1 MNGPDDQPDIHRDNT
16 IMFCVL
22 TASLIGAITVSK
34 VLLPERSLA
43 ALIVVALSA
52 VVDVAIAV
60 WWFRRRGPSL
70 WAPGATEPVGQP
82 AGMHVPTDD
91 GVRLE
96 QLKTISALR
105 DSGALTEKEFQ
116 EESRRIADASGRRR
130 GSARGCVASV
140 LRNTLVVLTNV
151 VGVIMVVLGVVA
163 AANGWGWFFLLF
175 GLSLGLIFMF
185 GFPQSR
191 VLKAGISRTPEI
203 VCRYVPWFQGD
214 FYVLVALPLLAISG
228 MGLGLSKGWDAE
240 NIVGAIA
247 GIVLLAL
254 AVSGFRSQA
263 RLWRRCR
270 LRIGQSE
277 LAIEVIKAGAAP
289 IVIPREAVQAINT
302 KIVDVGGVD
311 GSPTRYVALVY
322 GGGGGQPETIHI
334 GRQKAESGL
343 LLSVKPQN
351 LERALMA
358 WKDGGS
364 DDPELL
370 DRVEAILRGRSGTV
384 LG

>member
-1 MNGPDDQPDIHRDNT
+1 MNGPGDQPDIH
-16 IMFCVL
+16 
-22 TASLIGAITVSK
+22 
-34 VLLPERSLA
+34 
-43 ALIVVALSA
+43 
-52 VVDVAIAV
+52 
-60 WWFRRRGPSL
+60 
-70 WAPGATEPVGQP
+70 
-82 AGMHVPTDD
+82 
-91 GVRLE
+91 
-96 QLKTISALR
+96 
-105 DSGALTEKEFQ
+105 Q

-130 GSARGCVASV
+130 GTARGRVASV
-140 LRNTLVVLTNV
+140 LRNTLVVLTNA

-163 AANGWGWFFLLF
+163 AANGWSWFFLLF

-203 VCRYVPWFQGD
+203 LCRYVPWFQGD
-214 FYVLVALPLLAISG
+214 FYVLVASLLLVISVI
-228 MGLGLSKGWDAE
+228 GLGLSKGWDAE

-289 IVIPREAVQAINT
+289 IVVPREAVQAINT
-302 KIVDVGGVD
+302 EIVDGGID
-311 GSPTRYVALVY
+311 GSTTRYLALVY

-334 GRQKAESGL
+334 GRHTAESGL

-351 LERALMA
+351 LERALAA

>member
-34 VLLPERSLA
+34 VLLPERPLA

-130 GSARGCVASV
+130 GTTRGRVASV

-203 VCRYVPWFQGD
+203 VCRYVPWFQGN

-228 MGLGLSKGWDAE
+228 TGLGLTTGWDAE

-302 KIVDVGGVD
+302 KIVDNGGVD

-351 LERALMA
+351 LERALAA

-370 DRVEAILRGRSGTV
+370 DRVEAILRGRSATV

>member
-34 VLLPERSLA
+34 VLLPERPLA

-130 GSARGCVASV
+130 GTTRGRVASV

-203 VCRYVPWFQGD
+203 VCRYVPWFQGN

-228 MGLGLSKGWDAE
+228 TGLGLTTGWDAE

-289 IVIPREAVQAINT
+289 IAIPREAVQAINT
-302 KIVDVGGVD
+302 KIVDDGGVD

-351 LERALMA
+351 LERALAA

-370 DRVEAILRGRSGTV
+370 DRVEAILRGRSATV

>member
-34 VLLPERSLA
+34 VLLPERPLA

-130 GSARGCVASV
+130 GTTRGRVASV

-203 VCRYVPWFQGD
+203 VCRYVPWFQGN

-228 MGLGLSKGWDAE
+228 TGLGLTTGWDAE

-302 KIVDVGGVD
+302 KIVDDGGID

-351 LERALMA
+351 LERALAA
-358 WKDGGS
+358 WKNGGS

-370 DRVEAILRGRSGTV
+370 DRVEAILRGRSATV

>member
-1 MNGPDDQPDIHRDNT
+1 
-16 IMFCVL
+16 
-22 TASLIGAITVSK
+22 
-34 VLLPERSLA
+34 
-43 ALIVVALSA
+43 
-52 VVDVAIAV
+52 
-60 WWFRRRGPSL
+60 
-70 WAPGATEPVGQP
+70 
-82 AGMHVPTDD
+82 
-91 GVRLE
+91 
-96 QLKTISALR
+96 
-105 DSGALTEKEFQ
+105 
-116 EESRRIADASGRRR
+116 
-130 GSARGCVASV
+130 
-140 LRNTLVVLTNV
+140 VLTNA

-163 AANGWGWFFLLF
+163 AANGWSWFFLLF

-214 FYVLVALPLLAISG
+214 FYVLVALLLLVISAT
-228 MGLGLSKGWDAE
+228 GLGLTTGWDAE
-240 NIVGAIA
+240 NIVGAIV
-247 GIVLLAL
+247 GIGLLAL

-302 KIVDVGGVD
+302 KIVDSGGID
-311 GSPTRYVALVY
+311 GSKTRYVALVY

-334 GRQKAESGL
+334 GRHIAESGL

-351 LERALMA
+351 LERALAA
-358 WKDGGS
+358 WKNGES
-364 DDPELL
+364 DHPELL

>member
-34 VLLPERSLA
+34 VLLPERPLA

-116 EESRRIADASGRRR
+116 EESRRIADASGPRR
-130 GSARGCVASV
+130 GTMRGRVASV
-140 LRNTLVVLTNV
+140 LRNTLVVLTNA

-175 GLSLGLIFMF
+175 GLSLGLMFMF

-203 VCRYVPWFQGD
+203 VCRYVPWFQGN
-214 FYVLVALPLLAISG
+214 FYVLVALPLLAISAT
-228 MGLGLSKGWDAE
+228 GLGLTTGWDAE

-302 KIVDVGGVD
+302 KIVDDGGVD
-311 GSPTRYVALVY
+311 GSKTRYVALVY

-334 GRQKAESGL
+334 GRHIAESGL

-351 LERALMA
+351 LERALAA
-358 WKDGGS
+358 WKNGES
-364 DDPELL
+364 DHPELL

>member
-34 VLLPERSLA
+34 VLLPERPLA

-130 GSARGCVASV
+130 GSARGRVASV

-203 VCRYVPWFQGD
+203 VCRYVPWFQGN
-214 FYVLVALPLLAISG
+214 FYVLVALPLLVISG
-228 MGLGLSKGWDAE
+228 TGLGLTTGWDAE

-302 KIVDVGGVD
+302 KIVDDGGVD

-334 GRQKAESGL
+334 GRQRAESGL

-351 LERALMA
+351 LERALAA
-358 WKDGGS
+358 WKNGGS

-370 DRVEAILRGRSGTV
+370 DRVEAILRGRSATV

>member
-1 MNGPDDQPDIHRDNT
+1 
-16 IMFCVL
+16 
-22 TASLIGAITVSK
+22 
-34 VLLPERSLA
+34 
-43 ALIVVALSA
+43 
-52 VVDVAIAV
+52 
-60 WWFRRRGPSL
+60 
-70 WAPGATEPVGQP
+70 
-82 AGMHVPTDD
+82 
-91 GVRLE
+91 
-96 QLKTISALR
+96 
-105 DSGALTEKEFQ
+105 
-116 EESRRIADASGRRR
+116 
-130 GSARGCVASV
+130 
-140 LRNTLVVLTNV
+140 VLTNA

-175 GLSLGLIFMF
+175 GLSLGLMFML

-203 VCRYVPWFQGD
+203 VCRYVPWFQGG
-214 FYVLVALPLLAISG
+214 FYVLVALPLLAISV
-228 MGLGLSKGWDAE
+228 MGLGLSTGWDAE
-240 NIVGAIA
+240 NILNAIA

-254 AVSGFRSQA
+254 ALSAFRSQA

-289 IVIPREAVQAINT
+289 IAIPREAVQAINT
-302 KIVDVGGVD
+302 KIVDDGGVD
-311 GSPTRYVALVY
+311 GSPTRYLALVY
-322 GGGGGQPETIHI
+322 GRGGGQPETIHI

-351 LERALMA
+351 LERALTA
-358 WKDGGS
+358 WKNGGS

>member
-34 VLLPERSLA
+34 VLLPERPLA

-116 EESRRIADASGRRR
+116 EESRRIACASGPRR
-130 GSARGCVASV
+130 GTMRGRVASV
-140 LRNTLVVLTNV
+140 LRNTLVVLTNA

-163 AANGWGWFFLLF
+163 AANGWSWFFLLF
-175 GLSLGLIFMF
+175 GLSLGLMFMF

-191 VLKAGISRTPEI
+191 VLRAGISRTPEI
-203 VCRYVPWFQGD
+203 LCRYVPWFQGN

-228 MGLGLSKGWDAE
+228 TGLGLTTGWDAE

-302 KIVDVGGVD
+302 KIVDDGGID
-311 GSPTRYVALVY
+311 GSKTRYVALVY

-351 LERALMA
+351 LERALAA

-370 DRVEAILRGRSGTV
+370 DRVEAILRGRSATV

>member
-34 VLLPERSLA
+34 VLLPERPLA

-203 VCRYVPWFQGD
+203 LCRYVPWFQGN

-302 KIVDVGGVD
+302 KIVDNGGVD

-334 GRQKAESGL
+334 GRHIAESGL

-351 LERALMA
+351 LERALAA